1 MFTSVKSRVAA
12 YQRTAQEINIQGA
25 DNHQLVSLLFEGLM
39 QSLLRARGAIERQD
53 VATKGEALGKSVRIL
68 EEGLKASLNLDEGGS
83 LATNLLG
90 LYDYSILR
98 LTHANLKSDR
108 SAVDEVINLIEPIA
122 QAWRQI
128 RGSRGV

>member
-108 SAVDEVINLIEPIA
+108 SAVEEVINLIEPIA